1 MRFGSTDF
9 ILWTFLLTAS
19 SQPQTA
25 EAPQLIQDV
34 RVFDGESVLE
44 HRSVLIENGKIFQI
58 GDASLK
64 APSATIIDGREKTL
78 LPGLFDAHVHMPNQ
92 MEDAA
97 RQALELGVTTQL
109 DMFNGGDRLKKIKQM
124 EGGRPA

>member
-1 MRFGSTDF
+1 MRFAPMAL
-9 ILWTFLLTAS
+9 ILWIFLLTAS

-64 APSATIIDGREKTL
+64 AQVQRSSMAVRKPCCRDSLTL
-78 LPGLFDAHVHMPNQ
+78 TCTCRTKWKMQ
-92 MEDAA
+92 
-97 RQALELGVTTQL
+97 RTR
-109 DMFNGGDRLKKIKQM
+109 RLSSV
-124 EGGRPA
+124 